1 VTYDGRPLYYY
12 VGDGVG
18 QVKCQAVDE
27 FGGTWLVV
35 RPSGRLVR

>member
-1 VTYDGRPLYYY
+1 
-12 VGDGVG
+12 VG

-35 RPSGRLVR
+35 RPSGKLVR